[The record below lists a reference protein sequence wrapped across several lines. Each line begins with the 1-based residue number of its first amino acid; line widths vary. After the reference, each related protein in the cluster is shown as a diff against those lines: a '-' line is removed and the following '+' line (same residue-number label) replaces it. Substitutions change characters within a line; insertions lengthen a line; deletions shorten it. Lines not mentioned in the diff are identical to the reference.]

1 MKGCAQRTE
10 KRKKKTPTV
19 LTNPQQTA
27 LSLSDGAS
35 QEDTLETQVGK
46 QEARSMQSSA
56 QRGRG
61 AAYPS

>member
-27 LSLSDGAS
+27 LPLSDGAS
-35 QEDTLETQVGK
+35 QEDTLET
-46 QEARSMQSSA
+46 
-56 QRGRG
+56 
-61 AAYPS
+61 